1 MDLNSSKLSLTI
13 RFLLNSAFTAVESR
27 CWKDKKLWKLCL
39 HEERSLSGGRPL
51 GLPGWPILLWWLSPG
66 GEKPWRIFSTE
77 TCTCPQTIW
86 SSTKNLTSL
95 AVAMLVDQGYLNFSD
110 RFDILSYGSSI
121 KFWTSCFHRISQH
134 WPEFGQCGKAGI
146 TVADML
152 RHEGGLSTI
161 AAKLDIQDWWLSWSF
176 KRIKDSLFQQT
187 ASQRTCGATV
197 WRKSSRKSCHT
208 GLKIAGEN
216 TTQSQEVSSL
226 SL

>member
-1 MDLNSSKLSLTI
+1 MDFYIYFNFVLHSITIINSLKLSLTI

-27 CWKDKKLWKLCL
+27 CWKCWKDKKTSKT
-39 HEERSLSGGRPL
+39 LSTWREIIARWSTSGP
-51 GLPGWPILLWWLSPG
+51 PGMTHPTLATLSRWR
-66 GEKPWRIFSTE
+66 EPWRFFSTE
-77 TCTCPQTIW
+77 TCICLQTIW

-95 AVAMLVDQGYLNFSD
+95 AVAMLVDQGFLNFSD

-161 AAKLDIQDWWLSWSF
+161 AAKLDIQDW
-176 KRIKDSLFQQT
+176 
-187 ASQRTCGATV
+187 
-197 WRKSSRKSCHT
+197 
-208 GLKIAGEN
+208 
-216 TTQSQEVSSL
+216 
-226 SL
+226 